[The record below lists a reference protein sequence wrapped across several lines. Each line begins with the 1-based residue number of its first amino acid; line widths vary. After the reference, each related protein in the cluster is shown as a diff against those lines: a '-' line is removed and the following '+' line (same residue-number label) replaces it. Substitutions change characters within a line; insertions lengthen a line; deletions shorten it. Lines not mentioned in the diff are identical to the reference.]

1 MNFELE
7 KLQYEYNAL
16 EPVIDELTVRTHH
29 DKHHQ
34 GYVNNLNKVIQGTG
48 LENQSIEYILKNLDE
63 ISAEKRG
70 AVRNNGGGHY
80 NHKLYWEIM
89 TPGGANEPIG
99 NLKEAIEE
107 TFGSFEAFKE
117 AFENKGSS
125 QFGSGWASLVKK
137 DGKLFVV
144 NNPNQDSPIS
154 DGYNV
159 IINNDVWEHA
169 YYITYQNRRAD
180 YLKEWWKL
188 VNWDIAEARFNEK

>member
-107 TFGSFEAFKE
+107 TFGSFDAFKE

-144 NNPNQDSPIS
+144 NNQNQDSPIS
-154 DGYNV
+154 DGYDV